1 MDPLYVQGLREAKA
15 LLDDGILTQEEFN
28 VEKLELTQQREERKQ
43 APANPPSARRQLRAP
58 QPHAGA
64 GGEAPGA
71 PNGMVMGA
79 SGPPPPPPMLP
90 ALTVTPPE
98 AYQAHIPGTKRSRED
113 SYTVPPGLRHALKP
127 LSKMPGR
134 ETMSDARVRCAICTQ
149 KGSVYCLEC
158 SKFKTSGVYAL
169 CCPSSGRLCAC
180 IHWNDMVSGHGATW
194 LQHGTPPR
202 EAEAVP
208 CGRRSVVGAGGEA
221 GEGEGKAKGTG
232 KPRGRFSPPILLL
245 SLPFNFA
252 HLFDWFVVC
261 G

>member
-1 MDPLYVQGLREAKA
+1 MDALYVQGLREAKA

-28 VEKLELTQQREERKQ
+28 EEKLEMTQQREERKEDKDKKER
-43 APANPPSARRQLRAP
+43 SKLRAP
-58 QPHAGA
+58 QTHSGA
-64 GGEAPGA
+64 GGEVLGA
-71 PNGMVMGA
+71 LNGMVMGA
-79 SGPPPPPPMLP
+79 SGPPHPPPTLP
-90 ALTVTPPE
+90 ALTFTPPE

-158 SKFKTSGVYAL
+158 SKFKASGVYAL

-180 IHWNDMVSGHGATW
+180 IHWSDMVSGHGATW
-194 LQHGTPPR
+194 LPHGTPPR
-202 EAEAVP
+202 GAETVP